1 LAEFLEFSVNLHFIK
16 DDNFWPAAKPE
27 GSMPQH
33 EYDIITVGGGLAGA
47 TLAKAMAESGA
58 RVLVIERERQFKD
71 GVRGEVTF
79 PWGVAELQKLGVYQL
94 LLETCARSIGW
105 QDTYMG
111 GVLTEHRD
119 VIATSRQKLPM
130 LNWLHHEM
138 EEVLLQAAHDA
149 GAEVRRGVRATGITP
164 GLRPSVSVEE
174 QGRVEEIRAR
184 LVVCADGRGS
194 VARKWLNFP
203 VQQESHGMLLAGV
216 LCEATPDVPADTNH
230 FFLFPGPGVF
240 AFLCPQDHGR
250 TRAYAWHPRE
260 RDHRFQ
266 GAEDLPRFVEE
277 SVQAGVPAQWYS
289 RLEPVGPLATFDG
302 TDNWVDHPYRDGIAL
317 IGDAAA
323 STDPSFGQGQSLS
336 AMDARVLRDQLLAHN
351 DWDVAG
357 HAYASAHDRY
367 YAAVHEYT
375 GLLYQIFYTVGPA
388 ADARRAQAFPLIA
401 QEPERVPDG
410 LVSGPEVPLGE
421 AVKRRF
427 FGEE

>member
-1 LAEFLEFSVNLHFIK
+1 
-16 DDNFWPAAKPE
+16 
-27 GSMPQH
+27 MPQH

-47 TLAKAMAESGA
+47 TLAKAMAENGA

-71 GVRGEVTF
+71 RVRGEVTF

-351 DWDVAG
+351 DSDVAG

-388 ADARRAQAFPLIA
+388 ADARRARAFPLIA

>member
-1 LAEFLEFSVNLHFIK
+1 
-16 DDNFWPAAKPE
+16 
-27 GSMPQH
+27 
-33 EYDIITVGGGLAGA
+33 
-47 TLAKAMAESGA
+47 
-58 RVLVIERERQFKD
+58 
-71 GVRGEVTF
+71 
-79 PWGVAELQKLGVYQL
+79 
-94 LLETCARSIGW
+94 
-105 QDTYMG
+105 
-111 GVLTEHRD
+111 
-119 VIATSRQKLPM
+119 M

>member
-1 LAEFLEFSVNLHFIK
+1 MA
-16 DDNFWPAAKPE
+16 
-27 GSMPQH
+27 QH

-47 TLAKAMAESGA
+47 TLAKAMAENGA
-58 RVLVIERERQFKD
+58 RVLVLERERQFKD
-71 GVRGEVTF
+71 RVRGEVIF
-79 PWGVAELQKLGVYQL
+79 PWGAAELQKLGVYQL
-94 LLETCARSIGW
+94 LLDACARSIRW

-111 GVLTEHRD
+111 GVLNEHRD

-130 LNWLHHEM
+130 LNWLHNEM
-138 EEVLLQAAHDA
+138 EEVLLQAAQEA
-149 GAEVRRGVRATGITP
+149 GAEVRRGVRAAGVTP
-164 GLRPSVSVEE
+164 GARPSVSLEE
-174 QGRVEEIRAR
+174 QGRVEEIHAR

-203 VQQESHGMLLAGV
+203 VQQESYGMLLAGV
-216 LCEATPDVPADTNH
+216 LCEATPDIPADTNH

-240 AFLCPQDHGR
+240 AFLCPQGPGR

-277 SVQAGVPAQWYS
+277 SVKAGVPAQWYS

-302 TDNWVDHPYRDGIAL
+302 TDNWIDHPYRDGIAL

-323 STDPSFGQGQSLS
+323 SSDPSYGQGQSLS
-336 AMDARVLRDQLLAHN
+336 AMDARELRDQLLAHN

-375 GLLYQIFYTVGPA
+375 GMLYQMLYTVGPA
-388 ADARRAQAFPLIA
+388 ADARRARAFPLIA

-410 LVSGPEVPLGE
+410 FVSGPEIPLGE

>member
-1 LAEFLEFSVNLHFIK
+1 
-16 DDNFWPAAKPE
+16 
-27 GSMPQH
+27 MPQH

-71 GVRGEVTF
+71 RVRGEVTF

-375 GLLYQIFYTVGPA
+375 GLLYQIFYTVGLA

>member
-1 LAEFLEFSVNLHFIK
+1 
-16 DDNFWPAAKPE
+16 
-27 GSMPQH
+27 MPQH

-47 TLAKAMAESGA
+47 TLAKAMAENGA

-71 GVRGEVTF
+71 RVRGEVTF